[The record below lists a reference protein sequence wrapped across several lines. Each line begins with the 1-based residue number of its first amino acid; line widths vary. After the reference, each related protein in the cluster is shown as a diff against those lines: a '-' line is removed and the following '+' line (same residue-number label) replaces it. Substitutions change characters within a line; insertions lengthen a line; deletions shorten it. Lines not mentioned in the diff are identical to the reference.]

1 VVLDDAAGV
10 EKAPLQGVGD
20 GRVVAE
26 QAASLRRLV
35 LATACGSLASSTIID
50 TI

>member
-1 VVLDDAAGV
+1 VSVVVLDDAAGV

-35 LATACGSLASSTIID
+35 FGHGLRLVGI
-50 TI
+50 

>member
-1 VVLDDAAGV
+1 VPVVVLDDAAGV

-20 GRVVAE
+20 GRVVAG

-35 LATACGSLASSTIID
+35 FGHGLRLLGV
-50 TI
+50 